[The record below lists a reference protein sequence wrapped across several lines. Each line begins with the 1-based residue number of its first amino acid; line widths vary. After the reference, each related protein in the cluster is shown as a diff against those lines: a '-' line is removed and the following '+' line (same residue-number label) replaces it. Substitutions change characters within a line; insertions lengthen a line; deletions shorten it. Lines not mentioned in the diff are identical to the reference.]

1 MKVWEYKNY
10 DEYVDAQVMGNLA
23 KYKSHSYVDTNII
36 GGIVNY
42 MISNKLKPTFGLCHG
57 SRRGLEQEYFVNWF
71 KSQNIEVSVL
81 GTEISPTATEFK
93 DTIQWDFNEAKD
105 EWING
110 VDFIYSNSFDHSFNP
125 SKTIDVWMSCLRDD
139 GMCFVE
145 WSDDCLKNR
154 PMDPVAGTL
163 EEWES
168 LFNKKYK
175 VVDVLQQ
182 HTKGRVDGASQRY
195 IIVIKK

>member
-10 DEYVDAQVMGNLA
+10 DEYVDAQIMGNLL
-23 KYKSHSYVDTNII
+23 KYKSHSYVDNDII

-42 MISNKLKPTFGLCHG
+42 MISNKLKPIFGLCHG

-71 KSQNIEVSVL
+71 KSQNIDVSVL

-105 EWING
+105 EWVNS

-125 SKTIDVWMSCLRDD
+125 SKTIDVWMGCLRDG

-163 EEWES
+163 EEWVS

-182 HTKGRVDGASQRY
+182 STKGKVDGASQRY

>member
-71 KSQNIEVSVL
+71 KSQNIDVSVL
-81 GTEISPTATEFK
+81 GTEISPTAAEFK

>member
-81 GTEISPTATEFK
+81 GTEISPTAAEFK

>member
-71 KSQNIEVSVL
+71 KSQNIDVSVL
-81 GTEISPTATEFK
+81 GTEISPTASEFK

-110 VDFIYSNSFDHSFNP
+110 VDFIYSNSFDHCFNP

>member
-23 KYKSHSYVDTNII
+23 KYKSHSYVDINII
-36 GGIVNY
+36 GGIVDY

-81 GTEISPTATEFK
+81 GTEISPTAAEFK